1 MCMIQ
6 ICDLIIILINF
17 IIAQTTNE
25 QLLTTDVERLN
36 KRLAATTTERFRL
49 MINLFKLNQKLKRTN
64 IPNS

>member
-1 MCMIQ
+1 MIQ

-17 IIAQTTNE
+17 IIVQTTNE

-49 MINLFKLNQKLKRTN
+49 MINLFKLNQKLQRANQTK
-64 IPNS
+64 